1 MSKTL
6 DDLSDVLA
14 SVIGGND
21 ENQGVTNWIDTGY
34 EPLNNIMSGD
44 NGLGLPQ
51 GRLVEMY
58 GPSSAGKTLL
68 ATMMMI
74 SAQRMG
80 GVAGFFDHERSFAV
94 QLAKQLGLND
104 KRGWIYKQPKTW
116 EESNTLMAKA
126 AKAIRDNKIIPADA
140 PILFVFDSI
149 AAALPKSVADKG
161 MDEYTMNDTTAL
173 ARVTSTT
180 LKTMAAFAE
189 EYNFTVLYLNQI
201 RTKPG
206 VVYGD
211 PTCLR
216 GDVMI
221 PFVDGTSM
229 AIKDVVE
236 QKIDKE
242 VWSFNEVTQSF
253 EPRKIAGWWNN
264 GKLPKGQN
272 WLHIRTSAV
281 DTKNG
286 VVGVT
291 VTADHKFYTREGWVE
306 ACDLSVSTE
315 LLMKQKTVINGDAR
329 SLVLGIIAG
338 DATVRRM
345 GKNRTTAQIVLQD
358 NNDPEYMKWKVDQLT
373 PILGEFKA
381 VPVKWG
387 TDKVGTRYDSP
398 FSSELCDFLPLSRD
412 PLAIFTEQLTPQMLA
427 IWVMDDGYLSED
439 RVRYT
444 VSVKRRKNDDY
455 LDDLADL
462 LFDKYGLRSRVR
474 SREGALI
481 FDTESSA
488 KIAQMIAPFVP
499 PCMSRK
505 LPSDFQG
512 QYVEQKVAPQPAY
525 VPKWVS
531 VTQIRE
537 GSQHRGL
544 NRYDVTVEGN
554 HNYLVGNAD
563 NGVLV
568 HNCTPGGGAMEFYAS
583 IRIALGRKKLF
594 EEQGGEKVFVGQ
606 EITMKA
612 TKNKVARPF
621 QECKLRMMYNA
632 DGVAYFDVT
641 GSLLD
646 YAIEAKKV
654 AASGARVT
662 WVDGKS
668 YYRKQLIKHINDS
681 GQLKILKGLLAGVD
695 LAELTKPSAD
705 LPKTPVPVE
714 ELVD

>member
-6 DDLSDVLA
+6 DDLSDILA
-14 SVIGGND
+14 TVIGGND

-44 NGLGLPQ
+44 NSLGLPQ

-104 KRGWIYKQPKTW
+104 TRGWIYKQPKTW

-211 PTCLR
+211 PT
-216 GDVMI
+216 
-221 PFVDGTSM
+221 T
-229 AIKDVVE
+229 
-236 QKIDKE
+236 
-242 VWSFNEVTQSF
+242 
-253 EPRKIAGWWNN
+253 
-264 GKLPKGQN
+264 
-272 WLHIRTSAV
+272 
-281 DTKNG
+281 
-286 VVGVT
+286 
-291 VTADHKFYTREGWVE
+291 
-306 ACDLSVSTE
+306 
-315 LLMKQKTVINGDAR
+315 
-329 SLVLGIIAG
+329 
-338 DATVRRM
+338 
-345 GKNRTTAQIVLQD
+345 
-358 NNDPEYMKWKVDQLT
+358 
-373 PILGEFKA
+373 
-381 VPVKWG
+381 
-387 TDKVGTRYDSP
+387 
-398 FSSELCDFLPLSRD
+398 
-412 PLAIFTEQLTPQMLA
+412 
-427 IWVMDDGYLSED
+427 
-439 RVRYT
+439 
-444 VSVKRRKNDDY
+444 
-455 LDDLADL
+455 
-462 LFDKYGLRSRVR
+462 
-474 SREGALI
+474 
-481 FDTESSA
+481 
-488 KIAQMIAPFVP
+488 
-499 PCMSRK
+499 
-505 LPSDFQG
+505 
-512 QYVEQKVAPQPAY
+512 
-525 VPKWVS
+525 
-531 VTQIRE
+531 
-537 GSQHRGL
+537 
-544 NRYDVTVEGN
+544 
-554 HNYLVGNAD
+554 
-563 NGVLV
+563 
-568 HNCTPGGGAMEFYAS
+568 TPGGQAMEFYAS
-583 IRIALGRKKLF
+583 VRIALGRKKLF
-594 EEQGGEKVFVGQ
+594 EEIGGEKVFVGQ

-646 YAIEAKKV
+646 YAIDAKKV

-668 YYRKQLIKHINDS
+668 YYRKQLIKHINET
-681 GQLKILKGLLAGVD
+681 GQLRILKGLLAGVD
-695 LAELTKPSAD
+695 LSELTKPSAD
-705 LPKTPVPVE
+705 VPRSPVPAE